1 MAFATRPAM
10 VFAALLMSWTDA
22 VQAQTP
28 GIVEL
33 WNPCLIGVSAG
44 VWDRVP
50 THSETGRHNGASTDV
65 SLECRLGSA
74 THDGAP
80 AIRVQIGK
88 GAGQGVRE
96 PGFDYTRLLIGVVR
110 KLTGASRAPFTVY
123 VSAGGGAYELTS
135 LGERRTKPSVYGA
148 IGLDVALGSSPASI
162 GAEEQVHTIGSVV
175 YGTASVFAR
184 IHFR

>member
-1 MAFATRPAM
+1 
-10 VFAALLMSWTDA
+10 LL
-22 VQAQTP
+22 
-28 GIVEL
+28 
-33 WNPCLIGVSAG
+33 GVSAG

-50 THSETGRHNGASTDV
+50 THSENGGHNGAATDV

-123 VSAGGGAYELTS
+123 VSAGGACVLTS
-135 LGERRTKPSVYGA
+135 PGERRTKPSVYGA

-175 YGTASVFAR
+175 YGTASVFVQ